1 MGNPLALQI
10 VAETIADLFGG
21 AIGPFLAQDT
31 LVFGSISDLLDEQF
45 GGLSALEQTIL
56 NWLAIAREPVTLEE
70 LRPLLVARLAPVQ
83 VLEAVDGLRRRS
95 LIERGQRLGSL
106 TLQSVVLEYV
116 SAHLVDQASEE
127 IEQGRLWLLIQYGL
141 SQAQAKDYV
150 RQTQERLLVAPLLTR
165 LESAS
170 RGPIDVEDRLRF
182 LLDQVRT
189 WNQDAQ
195 GYGPANLV
203 TLWRV
208 LRGNLRGLDL
218 SQLALR
224 GVYLQGV
231 EMQEANLSG
240 ALLRECVLTVTFDA
254 IWAVAIS
261 RNGHCWAAGSKRGE
275 VRVWRDAGQT
285 LHLVWQAH
293 TDLVLSL
300 AFSPDERMLASG
312 SLDGSIKLWDVESC
326 ALLWSGWHTKGSTCL
341 AFAPDGGML
350 ASAGLDAT
358 VRLWD
363 AKLGTPLEN
372 VLHPGAVFSLAWSP
386 HGRLLASG
394 DFAGT
399 IRRWERQPSG
409 PARCVQTLWGHSN
422 WVRGLAFAPDGSLL
436 ASASWDGSVKL
447 WEVGEAG
454 SHHLRQTLE
463 GQTERVQA
471 LAWSPDGHR
480 LASGSFDHT
489 IRLWDGQGTGE
500 GWKPDRSWVGA
511 GSARA
516 LQAEAGWFPI
526 AGKNTY
532 ARIP

>member
-350 ASAGLDAT
+350 AS
-358 VRLWD
+358 
-363 AKLGTPLEN
+363 
-372 VLHPGAVFSLAWSP
+372 
-386 HGRLLASG
+386 G
-394 DFAGT
+394 DFTGT

-436 ASASWDGSVKL
+436 ASASWDGSVNL